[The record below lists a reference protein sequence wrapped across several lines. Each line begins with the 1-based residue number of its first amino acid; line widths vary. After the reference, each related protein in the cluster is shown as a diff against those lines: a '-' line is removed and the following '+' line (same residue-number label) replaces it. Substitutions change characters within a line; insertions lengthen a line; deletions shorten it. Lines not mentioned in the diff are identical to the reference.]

1 MKTFR
6 HYFAALAFA
15 MALIGGLASTSSP
28 SPAQMMQQRQH
39 SRVVGTITHVSG
51 HLVTVQQSNGT
62 IVIDNHIALQRQKT
76 GQVAVGRR
84 IVALGFWRHG
94 TFYATSIH

>member
-1 MKTFR
+1 M
-6 HYFAALAFA
+6 
-15 MALIGGLASTSSP
+15 
-28 SPAQMMQQRQH
+28 QRQQ

-51 HLVTVQQSNGT
+51 HLVTVQQSHGS
-62 IVIDNHIALQRQKT
+62 IVIDNHIALRREKT

-84 IVALGFWRHG
+84 IVALGYWSHG